1 MKHQLWGRA
10 SARPRLAPV
19 RRAGVPR
26 LPALRLAGRRVRE
39 VPLCGVRHGSLGG
52 VLVQGARLLS
62 ELWRPPDGRAGRAP
76 GRSRLPRRA
85 AAAAVRHGPE
95 CQATTSRRSIPAG
108 DCAQRAA
115 AHLRCVRGCVRP
127 SADRRAS
134 HNGDSV
140 NVGRPLM
147 FPIVARAMVYTSLVC
162 IHMQRGRD
170 MNKRL
175 NITLPQQTVR
185 LMDRVAGKGR
195 RSSLIDR
202 AVRRF
207 VKEETRAN
215 LRKQLA
221 KSYQANASFD
231 LQLAEEWFPV
241 EQEAWE
247 HRNR

>member
-1 MKHQLWGRA
+1 
-10 SARPRLAPV
+10 
-19 RRAGVPR
+19 
-26 LPALRLAGRRVRE
+26 
-39 VPLCGVRHGSLGG
+39 
-52 VLVQGARLLS
+52 
-62 ELWRPPDGRAGRAP
+62 
-76 GRSRLPRRA
+76 
-85 AAAAVRHGPE
+85 
-95 CQATTSRRSIPAG
+95 
-108 DCAQRAA
+108 
-115 AHLRCVRGCVRP
+115 
-127 SADRRAS
+127 
-134 HNGDSV
+134 
-140 NVGRPLM
+140 
-147 FPIVARAMVYTSLVC
+147 
-162 IHMQRGRD
+162 